1 MVTDSRQTAAKTVRR
16 RRQCQACKERFT
28 TYEMKL
34 GDYHAFL
41 KDLKNLWAQAGA
53 LVRERGSERETR

>member
-28 TYEMKL
+28 TYELKL
-34 GDYHAFL
+34 GEYHTFL
-41 KDLKNLWAQAGA
+41 RELEKLWEQAGD
-53 LVRERGSERETR
+53 LVRERGSERETH

>member
-16 RRQCQACKERFT
+16 RRECVLCKGRFT
-28 TYEMKL
+28 TYELKL
-34 GDYHAFL
+34 ADYNIFL
-41 KDLKNLWAQAGA
+41 KDLKNLWLQAGD

>member
-16 RRQCQACKERFT
+16 RRQCAVCKERFT
-28 TYEMKL
+28 TYELKL

-41 KDLKNLWAQAGA
+41 KDLNNLWERAGA
-53 LVRERGSERETR
+53 LVRERGSERKTQ